1 MIQLNRS
8 MMDRYE
14 IPARRPET
22 LRCIFF
28 GADALMLGAVYR
40 MIDRAN
46 ELGRD
51 LGAACV
57 CSKAA
62 ADCLNA
68 QDGMLTLMIRGEKQ
82 DGTALREERVLQGM
96 LSALEPEGGF
106 EALLQLA
113 AEPELELIFCH
124 AAPDALETG
133 LIARLLVERS
143 EKGLPMPRILCVS
156 DRPEPGCADEIRANI
171 AAVAKK
177 WKADFA
183 ANLPVQA
190 VLAETLCG
198 AMTGA
203 ERDKRIYEMNYRD
216 DMLAWAEPQLR
227 LSFDGEVPALLQG
240 VDGAVSA
247 DDFASLLARKARIFD
262 SAVFLCAALGFL
274 CGMDNFSQVMK
285 DEQLRDWIGHA
296 FFDEIL
302 PSLPYAREAIAP
314 DVISAFERLENPMN
328 DMRLLETGRSL
339 LRDFPRT
346 LLPAVRAYAEENF
359 EAPRHIALALA
370 AAIMLY
376 AGARPD
382 KNGDF
387 CVQHGE
393 VSQKLWDDPEILE
406 DFARLAHDM
415 PAETLAYAAL
425 ANRAAW
431 GADLREIDGLEM
443 RVAFDLCAIQ
453 RIGLR
458 QTIKLHAES
467 KE

>member
-14 IPARRPET
+14 IPARRPDA

-51 LGAACV
+51 LGTACV
-57 CSKAA
+57 CSLSA

-68 QDGMLTLMIRGEKQ
+68 QDGMLTLMIRGEKP
-82 DGTALREERVLQGM
+82 DGTALREERVLQGI
-96 LSALEPEGGF
+96 LAALEPERDF

-113 AEPELELIFCH
+113 AKPELELIFCH

-133 LIARLLVERS
+133 LIARILVERS
-143 EKGLPMPRILCVS
+143 AKGLPMPQIFCIS
-156 DRPEPGCADEIRANI
+156 DRPEPGCAAELLANVT
-171 AAVAKK
+171 AVACK
-177 WKADFA
+177 WSAG
-183 ANLPVQA
+183 LPVPDIRA

-198 AMTGA
+198 AITGA

-240 VDGAVSA
+240 VEGAVSTG
-247 DDFASLLARKARIFD
+247 DFACLLSRKARIFD
-262 SAVFLCAALGFL
+262 SAVFLCASLGFL

-285 DEQLRDWIGHA
+285 DDQLRDWIGHA

-302 PSLPYAREAIAP
+302 PGLPYAREDIAP

-346 LLPAVRAYAEENF
+346 LLPAVRAYAQENF

-382 KNGDF
+382 ANGDY

-393 VSQKLWDDPEILE
+393 VTQKLWDDPDILE

-443 RVAFDLCAIQ
+443 RVTFDLSAIQ

-458 QTIKLHAES
+458 QTMKLHAENQ
-467 KE
+467 E